1 MSLNTNNIPYPIVM
15 EPVTPQ
21 NGWYLILYN
30 NTLGIRKN
38 NTPYYY
44 STTSVFHFNSRP
56 ILEYTPNLL
65 YIGEYKPIMMDS
77 NYFASLPLNINDNL
91 FFVNQ
96 MTRIVYIKPKDL
108 VIIIPQTMPYDFK
121 LYENFTFAGNYNPY
135 LNSLATSNKKFS
147 DMIPKKVYHKT
158 PKVDTSEKHHIDP
171 IENTLTENPYPKNNP
186 YKISNVQ
193 KQAFHIPA
201 PNSSI
206 ITFIIPFLT
215 HFTNNTD
222 RLFNTIES
230 IMTKVVYSK
239 LFLITNNSNLQLPE
253 NVSKLVTVVPYTKYV
268 GRLGYEN
275 KLNIKMDNGY
285 DVASFYNS
293 LIDNLV
299 KTQLYTI
306 WNYNWYI
313 EEWNNAIVSTRCF
326 SIPNYYICGEEVY
339 KSNKYGRLGYIL
351 SGKMKYTTSP
361 DGYDI
366 SINGIG
372 VNKMDNMIKIRGTY
386 DNTDYLDRKCIMLY
400 GNEIE
405 VKTFFDNI
413 RNNLSHVDFVQKI
426 I

>member
-30 NTLGIRKN
+30 NTLCIRKN

-44 STTSVFHFNSRP
+44 STNSVYHFNSRP
-56 ILEYTPNLL
+56 MLEYTPNLL

-96 MTRIVYIKPKDL
+96 MTRVVYIKPKDL

-135 LNSLATSNKKFS
+135 LNSVATSNKKFS
-147 DMIPKKVYHKT
+147 DMIPKTVYHNT
-158 PKVDTSEKHHIDP
+158 PRVDTSEKHHVEP

-186 YKISNVQ
+186 NKISNVQ
-193 KQAFHIPA
+193 KQPFHIPA

-215 HFTNNTD
+215 NFTTNTD

-230 IMTKVVYSK
+230 IMAKVVYSK
-239 LFLITNNSNLQLPE
+239 IFLVTNNSNLQLPD
-253 NVSKLVTVVPYTKYV
+253 NVSKLVTIVPYAKYV

-275 KLNIKMDNGY
+275 KLNIKMENGY

-306 WNYNWYI
+306 WNYNWCI
-313 EEWNNAIVSTRCF
+313 EGWNDTIVSTRCF
-326 SIPNYYICGEEVY
+326 SIPNYYICSEEVY
-339 KSNKYGRLGYIL
+339 KSNKYGRIGYIL

-366 SINGIG
+366 IINGIG
-372 VNKMDNMIKIRGTY
+372 VNKMDNMVKIRGNY

-405 VKTFFDNI
+405 VKTFFDNMK
-413 RNNLSHVDFVQKI
+413 NNLSHVDFVQKI

>member
-1 MSLNTNNIPYPIVM
+1 MSLNTNNIPYSIVM
-15 EPVTPQ
+15 EPVTSQ

-30 NTLGIRKN
+30 NILGIRKN

-44 STTSVFHFNSRP
+44 STSNVYNFNTRP
-56 ILEYTPNLL
+56 ILDYTPNLI

-77 NYFASLPLNINDNL
+77 NYFASLPLSINDNV

-96 MTRIVYIKPKDL
+96 MTRIVYIKPREL

-121 LYENFTFAGNYNPY
+121 LYESFTFAGKYNPY
-135 LNSLATSNKKFS
+135 LNSVATSNKKFS
-147 DMIPKKVYHKT
+147 DMIPKPAYHNT
-158 PKVDTSEKHHIDP
+158 PRVDTSEKHHIDP
-171 IENTLTENPYPKNNP
+171 VENTLTDNPYPANNP
-186 YKISNVQ
+186 HRMPPTQ
-193 KQAFHIPA
+193 KQVFNIPT

-215 HFTNNTD
+215 NFTNNTN

-239 LFLITNNSNLQLPE
+239 ILLVTNSQKLQLPE
-253 NVSKLVTVVPYTKYV
+253 NMSKLVTIVPYTKYV

-285 DVASFYNS
+285 DVANFYNS
-293 LIDNLV
+293 LIDNIV
-299 KTQLYTI
+299 KTQLYAI

-313 EEWNNAIVSTRCF
+313 EEWNDSIISTRCF
-326 SIPNYYICGEEVY
+326 SIPNYYIYEEELY
-339 KSNKYGRLGYIL
+339 KSNKYGRIGYIL
-351 SGKMKYTTSP
+351 SGKMKYTTSA

-366 SINGIG
+366 NINGIG
-372 VNKMDNMIKIRGTY
+372 VNKMDNNIKIRGTY
-386 DNTDYLDRKCIMLY
+386 DNTDYLDRRCIMLY

-405 VKTFFDNI
+405 VKTFFDNMK
-413 RNNLSHVDFVQKI
+413 NNLSHVDFVQKI